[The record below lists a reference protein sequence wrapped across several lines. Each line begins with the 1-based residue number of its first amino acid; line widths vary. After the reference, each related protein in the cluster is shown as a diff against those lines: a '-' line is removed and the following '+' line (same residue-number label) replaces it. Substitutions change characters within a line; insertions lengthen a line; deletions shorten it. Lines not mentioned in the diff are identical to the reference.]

1 MGNPRSTFA
10 KNERDRNKKARAA
23 AKREKRLGKD
33 EDGEGLDDDALEAAT
48 RPASTEPQ
56 DVVIEKLRVLHEDYE
71 EERINDED
79 FEKAKADLLAKL
91 TID

>member
-33 EDGEGLDDDALEAAT
+33 EDGELDDDTLEAAT

-56 DVVIEKLRVLHEDYE
+56 DVVIEKLRVLHEDFE

>member
-23 AKREKRLGKD
+23 AKRDKRLGKG
-33 EDGEGLDDDALEAAT
+33 EDGEDLEDDELEVAT
-48 RPASTEPQ
+48 RPPSTEPQ
-56 DVVIEKLRVLHEDYE
+56 DVIIEKLRVLHEDYE

>member
-23 AKREKRLGKD
+23 AKREKRLSKGD
-33 EDGEGLDDDALEAAT
+33 ESDELDEESLEELT
-48 RPASTEPQ
+48 RPKSTEPQ
-56 DVVIEKLRVLHEDYE
+56 EVVIEKLRVLHEDYE
-71 EERINDED
+71 DERINDED

>member
-23 AKREKRLGKD
+23 AKREKRLEKPEMDD
-33 EDGEGLDDDALEAAT
+33 EELEAAT
-48 RPASTEPQ
+48 APRSTEPQ
-56 DVVIEKLRVLHEDYE
+56 DVVIEKLRILHEDYE

-79 FEKAKADLLAKL
+79 FENAKADLLAKL
-91 TID
+91 AID

>member
-23 AKREKRLGKD
+23 AKREKRLEKP
-33 EDGEGLDDDALEAAT
+33 EEGELDDEALEAAT
-48 RPASTEPQ
+48 SPMAKEPQ
-56 DVVIEKLRVLHEDYE
+56 DVIIEKLRVLHEDYE

-79 FEKAKADLLAKL
+79 FEKTKADLLAKL

>member
-23 AKREKRLGKD
+23 AKREKRLSKGDD
-33 EDGEGLDDDALEAAT
+33 EENLDDDALEAAT
-48 RPASTEPQ
+48 RPAATEPQ

-71 EERINDED
+71 EARINDED
-79 FEKAKADLLAKL
+79 FEQAKADLLAKL